1 MLLSRTTIR
10 TFLAVK
16 LLPTGIV
23 PMLLPI
29 EDNED
34 AGISIKE
41 LILPA
46 SSCLLTVVEMFEV
59 RRCTCEEVC
68 PKATGNCR
76 FKARAELPHPG
87 VEYMEFSEPRGIW
100 KVVRGPLTS
109 DGPPFMGVALTC
121 TVDEFSTLNLISKL
135 EVIAWGS
142 PG

>member
-1 MLLSRTTIR
+1 
-10 TFLAVK
+10 
-16 LLPTGIV
+16 
-23 PMLLPI
+23 MLLPS
-29 EDNED
+29 EDSEV
-34 AGISIKE
+34 AGTSIKE

-46 SSCLLTVVEMFEV
+46 NSFLLTMVEMYEV

-76 FKARAELPHPG
+76 FKANAELPHPG

-100 KVVRGPLTS
+100 KVVSGPLTS

-121 TVDEFSTLNLISKL
+121 TVEEFSTLNLMSKL
-135 EVIAWGS
+135 DVMAWGS